1 MVGRVVKT
9 SYPLMELV
17 TSYQDVEAN
26 SDDFICRI
34 GRIISRFALL
44 AFSRTLCCL
53 YLYGGNLIFINRS
66 SREVWQP
73 GTPQIGCFLIFVY
86 FSLVKV
92 IKMLT
97 AA

>member
-1 MVGRVVKT
+1 MISSV
-9 SYPLMELV
+9 ELAGLL
-17 TSYQDVEAN
+17 TDLP
-26 SDDFICRI
+26 
-34 GRIISRFALL
+34 LL
-44 AFSRTLCCL
+44 AFSRSLCCL
-53 YLYGGNLIFINRS
+53 HLYGGNLIFINRS

-73 GTPQIGCFLIFVY
+73 GTPQTGRFLIFVY